1 MDGTCWRRWR
11 GRRKGRARAGNFR
24 GAGGG
29 EARAKIGEKLAT
41 LKRREEAERRG
52 SINPFGD
59 KSRNRRGE
67 GGEEKKAFITF
78 HR

>member
-1 MDGTCWRRWR
+1 MPEEMEGEEEGAGTC
-11 GRRKGRARAGNFR
+11 GEFQEG
-24 GAGGG
+24 GGG